1 MDIKKLKTPFPEED
15 IEWRIQQTGLY
26 NENPWGICLA
36 YISNRAI
43 MDRLDDVV
51 GAENWTNHFD
61 KSPNGGVLCTLGVKI
76 KDEWVYK
83 TDGAENTD
91 IEAVKGGLSNSM
103 KRAGVHWGIGRY
115 LYRLPVTFAVFGD
128 NGKNK
133 AKINNRTYK
142 WSPPSLKEIGSEFIP
157 PVKTNK

>member
-1 MDIKKLKTPFPEED
+1 
-15 IEWRIQQTGLY
+15 
-26 NENPWGICLA
+26 
-36 YISNRAI
+36 
-43 MDRLDDVV
+43 
-51 GAENWTNHFD
+51 
-61 KSPNGGVLCTLGVKI
+61 
-76 KDEWVYK
+76 
-83 TDGAENTD
+83 
-91 IEAVKGGLSNSM
+91 M